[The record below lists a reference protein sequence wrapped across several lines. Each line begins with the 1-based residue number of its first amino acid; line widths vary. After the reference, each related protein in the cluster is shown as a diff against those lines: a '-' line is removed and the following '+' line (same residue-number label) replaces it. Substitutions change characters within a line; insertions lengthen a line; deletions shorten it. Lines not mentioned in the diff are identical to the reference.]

1 MAEHMH
7 ALTELQGLLGPDA
20 TDDVLWYNL
29 RRFEQTALPIITTR
43 WQLDAVEEGSYWQL
57 LHLHDADS
65 QAQHTERLTE
75 TVDQLLATLGA
86 DAASHCAAAFFLH
99 PQLWQP
105 AYVPLGP
112 YYNAHSQGH
121 VEVQLLH
128 QVAEA
133 CLRSHTPPDWTLRL
147 ARRIL
152 VLCLTPGMITQPD
165 LACCVGYLLGADHG
179 PTADLLDALTLGDW
193 PTAWDRLERLAGPAP
208 RPAMHALRSHWQEQG
223 IQHAITLLRR
233 LYRQNRLD
241 GRTFR
246 QALEA
251 TPNSL
256 GHINYLLAYPADPAP
271 SIDELAFLHSL
282 EHINYLLAYPA
293 DPAPSTDEL
302 AFLQTLRRLADAV
315 LWDML
320 CDLRPESWQTL
331 QQVHHLSGG
340 RFLLRLVEEVERQGI
355 DRLPANRYYYQVN
368 SLSDLLSHLFSILQ
382 QRDEDD
388 SAQLIALLRQVSAPA
403 LLATLPHARP
413 YSAELCA
420 ALGWPGSEAL
430 IGLLHRLEDGQPAHS
445 TDPTAG
451 VLHRQ
456 EILDI
461 AAAMDETHL
470 RTLLDSFAERCSAAV
485 TLVQA
490 ALGWNRTPVRRLFG
504 RRSQLAARAIGL
516 LPLEKPDELLQRY
529 LALTRYQRE
538 ANSSGAG
545 RKAYERAAAQ
555 AGLANLAYQAGYAD
569 VTRLEWAMED
579 RLGAETVALGRQW
592 AIEGYTLTLVL
603 GDRGPAITVHSP
615 RRQLKRTPT
624 IVRRDYVYLE
634 VRATLEQAQDQE
646 RRYRLAFQ
654 GAMRSGQPL
663 RPDELALLKRNP
675 LAAGLLER
683 LVLIDESGAVGLF
696 RAADASLEGVHG
708 ERVQLS
714 GAVTVAHPLLLAEV
728 GLLAD
733 WQAEIIKRQIVQPF
747 KQVFREQYV
756 LTPVEASATYSSARL
771 AGRRMRGRQAM
782 AVLANLGWVIDSY
795 GTVRKP
801 FYEHGFAAQFQT
813 GAYFDRYDEGDDR
826 ATTGALEFWPLR
838 FEGYHPGAEQ
848 RIPLAQIPALVFSE
862 VLRDLDTVTVIAHQ
876 SDEQGTSQEVLR
888 QRGDLVRAT
897 AAALGLAQVHVEE
910 PHVFVRGRLAGYRI
924 HLATGA
930 IYLESGQ
937 YLCIV
942 SSPKQR
948 KAIFLP
954 FEDGGELVSSEI
966 VSKVVLL
973 ANDTAI
979 TDGSILAQIVPLRQ
993 AAWHLLGHWYASLCS
1008 SRLPAMWLHLR
1019 N

>member
-1 MAEHMH
+1 MAKQTH
-7 ALTELQGLLGPDA
+7 ALAELQGLLGPDA
-20 TDDVLWYNL
+20 TDDVLWHNL
-29 RRFEQTALPIITTR
+29 RRFEQTALPIITAR
-43 WQLDAVEEGSYWQL
+43 WQLDTIEDRAYWQL
-57 LHLHDADS
+57 LHVHDPVS

-75 TVDQLLATLGA
+75 TVRQLQAVLGR
-86 DAASHCAAAFFLH
+86 DTASDCAAALFLH

-105 AYVPLGP
+105 SYVSLDQ
-112 YYNAHSQGH
+112 YYYPRSRGH

-133 CLRSHTPPDWTLRL
+133 CLRSHTPPDWTSRL
-147 ARRIL
+147 ARRML
-152 VLCLTPGMITQPD
+152 ALCHTPGVMTQPD
-165 LACCVGYLLGADHG
+165 LASCVGYLLAADHG
-179 PTADLLDALTLGDW
+179 PTAELLDGLTLGEW
-193 PTAWDRLERLAGPAP
+193 TVAWDRLERLAGPAP
-208 RPAMHALRSHWQEQG
+208 RPALQALQSHWQEQG
-223 IQHAITLLRR
+223 VQHAITLLRR
-233 LYRQNRLD
+233 LYRLNRLD
-241 GRTFR
+241 GRSFR
-246 QALEA
+246 QVLE
-251 TPNSL
+251 TMPNSL
-256 GHINYLLAYPADPAP
+256 MHINHLLAYSADATP
-271 SIDELAFLHSL
+271 IGNDVV
-282 EHINYLLAYPA
+282 
-293 DPAPSTDEL
+293 
-302 AFLQTLRRLADAV
+302 FLQALRRLIDVA
-315 LWDML
+315 LWELL
-320 CDLRPESWQTL
+320 CDLRPESWQAL
-331 QQVHHLSGG
+331 QHIRHLSGG

-355 DRLPANRYYYQVN
+355 AKLAANRYYYQVN
-368 SLSDLLSHLFSILQ
+368 SLSDLLSHLLSILQ
-382 QRDEDD
+382 RRDEDD

-413 YSAELCA
+413 YTAELCA
-420 ALGWPGSEAL
+420 ALDWPGSEAL
-430 IGLLHRLEDGQPAHS
+430 IALLHRLEDGQPAHS

-456 EILDI
+456 EVLDI

-504 RRSQLAARAIGL
+504 RRSQLAARAMGL
-516 LPLEKPDELLQRY
+516 LPLEKADELLQRY

-555 AGLANLAYQAGYAD
+555 AGLANLAYQAGYTD

-579 RLGAETVALGRQW
+579 HLGAETIVLGRQW

-603 GDRGPAITVHSP
+603 GDRGPAIAVRSP

-624 IVRRDYVYLE
+624 IVRRDYVYRE

-646 RRYRLAFQ
+646 WRYRLAFQ

-663 RPDELALLKRNP
+663 RPDELALLQRNP

-683 LVLIDESGAVGLF
+683 LVMVDQAGAVGLF
-696 RAADASLEGVHG
+696 RSEDASLEGIHG
-708 ERVQLS
+708 ERVHIS
-714 GAVTVAHPLLLAEV
+714 GAVSVAHPLLLVEI
-728 GLLAD
+728 GLLVD

-747 KQVFREQYV
+747 KQVFREQYL
-756 LTPVEASATYSSARL
+756 LTPAEASATYSSARL
-771 AGRRMRGRQAM
+771 AGRHMRGRQAM
-782 AVLANLGWVIDSY
+782 AVLANLGWIVDSY

-813 GAYFDRYDEGDDR
+813 GAYFDRYDDQDDR

-838 FEGYHPGAEQ
+838 FEGYHPGQEQ
-848 RIPLAQIPALVFSE
+848 RIPLPQIPALVFSE

-897 AAALGLAQVHVEE
+897 AAAMGLAQVHVEE

-942 SSPKQR
+942 TSPKQR
-948 KAIFLP
+948 KAIYLP
-954 FEDGGELVSSEI
+954 FEDGGEPISSEI
-966 VSKVVLL
+966 VSKVLLL
-973 ANDTAI
+973 ANDTTIA
-979 TDGSILAQIVPLRQ
+979 DGSILAQIVPLQQ
-993 AAWHLLGHWYASLCS
+993 AA
-1008 SRLPAMWLHLR
+1008 
-1019 N
+1019 